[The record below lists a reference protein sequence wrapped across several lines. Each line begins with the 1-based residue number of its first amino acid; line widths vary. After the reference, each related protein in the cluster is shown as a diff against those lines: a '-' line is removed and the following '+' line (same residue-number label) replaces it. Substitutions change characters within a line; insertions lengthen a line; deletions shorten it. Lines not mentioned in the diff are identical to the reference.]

1 MVPPLP
7 DQTHSC
13 QRQPYG
19 TRCLTWLGK
28 RGSGGTGQQKPPTEF
43 GGGREAAPIVPFAA
57 HARPGQPRRTDT
69 TPSMLNQQIDYASL
83 VEKALLRVVHAVLGM
98 VAEHGLPGR
107 HHLYITFRTDH
118 PGVVMDD
125 TLRARYPNEMT
136 IVLQHEF
143 WGLAV
148 FDDHFTV
155 TLSFSGLPQRLEIPI
170 DAVTVFADPS
180 VEFGLQFTRTAAP
193 VDQTS
198 TLEPVAKLPAA
209 TEKPK
214 KP

>member
-1 MVPPLP
+1 
-7 DQTHSC
+7 
-13 QRQPYG
+13 
-19 TRCLTWLGK
+19 
-28 RGSGGTGQQKPPTEF
+28 
-43 GGGREAAPIVPFAA
+43 
-57 HARPGQPRRTDT
+57 
-69 TPSMLNQQIDYASL
+69 MLNQQIDYASL
-83 VEKALLRVVHAVLGM
+83 VEKALLRVVHDVLGM

-107 HHLYITFRTDH
+107 HHLYITFRSDH

-148 FDDHFTV
+148 FDDRFTV

-193 VDQTS
+193 VDQAS
-198 TLEPVAKLPAA
+198 TPEPVAKLPPAA
-209 TEKPK
+209 EKPK
-214 KP
+214 QGGLRLAPVPAKSESAGREPAASSKGKGADKVVTLDRFRKK